1 MAGSEENMI
10 RNELDR
16 YSASEQLEIAR
27 TRSSLEE
34 WARRIKMLKDITMS
48 VADIV
53 KVAKELL
60 DWWNNRR

>member
-1 MAGSEENMI
+1 MADSEENMI
-10 RNELDR
+10 RKELDR
-16 YSASEQLEIAR
+16 YSASEQMEIAR

-34 WARRIKMLKDITMS
+34 WARRIKIFKDIAMS